1 MSDTII
7 TLMSEAP
14 STVLA
19 LLVWYEV
26 RHMRQSLTNLAIH
39 MAKIEVRHGKT

>member
-19 LLVWYEV
+19 VLVWYEV
-26 RHMRQSLTNLAIH
+26 RHMRQSITDLAVS
-39 MAKIEVRHGKT
+39 MAKIETHGKT

>member
-1 MSDTII
+1 MSESII
-7 TLMSEAP
+7 MLMSEAP

-39 MAKIEVRHGKT
+39 MAKIEVQHGKT